1 MLLFKGIGCSGG
13 LWLGGGNVADVQ
25 DFKSQMMQ
33 IITL

>member
-25 DFKSQMMQ
+25 DFKSQIMQ